1 MSDPLTLY
9 KLIVLYML
17 NRVSFPLT
25 AAQISDFILTRE
37 YTNFLTLQQVIR
49 ELTDTGLVD
58 ARTVRNRTQLLL
70 TKDGKQTLDFFSQQI
85 SASIRQEI
93 DEYLKENEME
103 LRNEVSILADYYKS
117 TSGEYE
123 AHLKAKEGNVTLV
136 DLIIS
141 VPVEET
147 AAAICDNWQKKKPG
161 NLSVPDRAA
170 VLNVTPMQRTAGASL
185 LLRFFL
191 SHDLTPAGYTNDRLG
206 EIRILGMIWCIYI
219 FIYIVGLLWT
229 SVCMV

>member
-49 ELTDTGLVD
+49 ELTDTGLVN

-147 AAAICDNWQKKKPG
+147 AAAICDNWQKK
-161 NLSVPDRAA
+161 N
-170 VLNVTPMQRTAGASL
+170 Q
-185 LLRFFL
+185 
-191 SHDLTPAGYTNDRLG
+191 
-206 EIRILGMIWCIYI
+206 EIYQYLIEQL
-219 FIYIVGLLWT
+219 F
-229 SVCMV
+229 

>member
-70 TKDGKQTLDFFSQQI
+70 TKDGKQTLDFVSQQS

-147 AAAICDNWQKKKPG
+147 AAAICDNWQKK
-161 NLSVPDRAA
+161 N
-170 VLNVTPMQRTAGASL
+170 Q
-185 LLRFFL
+185 
-191 SHDLTPAGYTNDRLG
+191 
-206 EIRILGMIWCIYI
+206 EIYQYLIEQL
-219 FIYIVGLLWT
+219 F
-229 SVCMV
+229 

>member
-17 NRVSFPLT
+17 NRVRFPLT

-147 AAAICDNWQKKKPG
+147 AAAICDNWQKK
-161 NLSVPDRAA
+161 N
-170 VLNVTPMQRTAGASL
+170 Q
-185 LLRFFL
+185 
-191 SHDLTPAGYTNDRLG
+191 
-206 EIRILGMIWCIYI
+206 EIYQYLIEQL
-219 FIYIVGLLWT
+219 F
-229 SVCMV
+229 